1 MAYDLGIL
9 GGGASGLG
17 AALLAHSR
25 DMSVFLS
32 DYGQLGE
39 GDRKLLIEKN
49 VDFEEGGHSIN
60 ILSECGTLVKSPG
73 IPQKAKTIKQLRQE
87 NARIISEIE
96 LASRY
101 LPDNAKMIAI
111 TGSNGKTTTTNLIHH
126 LLVSAGYN
134 AVKGGNL
141 GPSFSSLL
149 MDDPVD
155 YYVVEVS
162 SFQLEDIDSFRPDIS
177 LLLNITPDHLDRYN
191 YDFGEYADTKM
202 KIKLYQTA
210 QDLFIYNA
218 EDQAIVDR
226 VDLDSLGF
234 NHMGISY
241 DDRPEQID
249 NAYLKG
255 DHNRMNAAFAI
266 KAVQQL
272 GVSDEI
278 IQGGLKS
285 FVNDDHR
292 MQPVATIEEVDWIN
306 DSKAT
311 NVDSTRYALMAIDN
325 SIVWIVGGVDKGNDY
340 TVLEELVDDRV
351 KHIIALGTDN
361 SKIKSAFGSKVQVS
375 STDSMEAAIT
385 VADQV
390 SRRGDTVLLSPACAS
405 FDLFNNYMDRGEQF
419 IAHVQ
424 QLKNTKKIKS

>member
-1 MAYDLGIL
+1 M
-9 GGGASGLG
+9 
-17 AALLAHSR
+17 
-25 DMSVFLS
+25 
-32 DYGQLGE
+32 
-39 GDRKLLIEKN
+39 
-49 VDFEEGGHSIN
+49 
-60 ILSECGTLVKSPG
+60 
-73 IPQKAKTIKQLRQE
+73 
-87 NARIISEIE
+87 
-96 LASRY
+96 
-101 LPDNAKMIAI
+101 
-111 TGSNGKTTTTNLIHH
+111 IHH

-226 VDLDSLGF
+226 VDLDSLCF

-278 IQGGLKS
+278 IQSGLKS

-340 TVLEELVDDRV
+340 TVLEELVVDRV

-361 SKIKSAFGSKVQVS
+361 SKIESAFGSKVQVS

-385 VADQV
+385 VADRV
-390 SRRGDTVLLSPACAS
+390 SRHGDTVLLSPACAS